1 MLLQKILCWGRDISS
16 IVSEQRARG
25 SKGRHTVTGDG
36 VMPLTQPS
44 CQASHF
50 AGWSWVR
57 FEFSALVKRE
67 RREGQG
73 GRKKKTGDKTPANPL
88 TVVRFYSC
96 NVWRL
101 WLINEKSE
109 DPRSSRAVCG
119 TIIYHT
125 FRTFPMPHFIYKY
138 NHLVLITCTPCPILR
153 DCLPHFNSWLVTR
166 VAPFFFFQKILSM
179 CPSRSTFNFTSS
191 KELNCCD
198 IRLTSLILSCPC
210 HPCPCPAWSILHWKH
225 HRFLTFHVSCYQSC
239 LPLPPTISCMPRT
252 SWIAGK
258 HPLPPSFLYHTPV
271 SDFVPSPK
279 ICYHF
284 SLSSCF
290 SCWDG
295 AGKWKQSHSTWLYC
309 LPSTI
314 QQGPFPCH

>member
-25 SKGRHTVTGDG
+25 SKGRHIVTGDG

-73 GRKKKTGDKTPANPL
+73 GREKKTGDKTPANPL

-125 FRTFPMPHFIYKY
+125 FRTFPMPHFTCKY

-166 VAPFFFFQKILSM
+166 VAPLFSRKFFQCVLPVPLLTLPVLKNWTAVTSASLALSSPAHAIPAHALLGLSHTENIIAFWLSM
-179 CPSRSTFNFTSS
+179 
-191 KELNCCD
+191 
-198 IRLTSLILSCPC
+198 SLVTNLVSLYP
-210 HPCPCPAWSILHWKH
+210 PQ
-225 HRFLTFHVSCYQSC
+225 FLAC
-239 LPLPPTISCMPRT
+239 
-252 SWIAGK
+252 
-258 HPLPPSFLYHTPV
+258 
-271 SDFVPSPK
+271 
-279 ICYHF
+279 
-284 SLSSCF
+284 
-290 SCWDG
+290 
-295 AGKWKQSHSTWLYC
+295 
-309 LPSTI
+309 
-314 QQGPFPCH
+314 QGPHG